1 MLACCCF
8 SRYLRLAA
16 LASECPLTRRRQML
30 DIGLGTGYLSS
41 SAGAKQKR
49 QDAKAIEELISDQ
62 VEHDPIKHLRILEY
76 MASKFRT
83 NHPTV
88 EPAQQTL
95 LALQVLEGVKDL
107 LKTLKVMFKGR
118 YPNAVRQD
126 LQAVLSVVASTC
138 TNLKGLAELL
148 DTDYENLLRYKRRY
162 HDFAE
167 GNGQIPPVCLHDSRG
182 KTRKDTTPADWVK
195 HGKSFWLPPYTR
207 PGVHT
212 CHARALWVGAGG
224 AVKSQGNRCNAR
236 GRESTDGAWS

>member
-8 SRYLRLAA
+8 SRYSRLAA

-62 VEHDPIKHLRILEY
+62 VEHDPIKHLEILEY

-95 LALQVLEGVKDL
+95 LALQVLEGVKDF
-107 LKTLKVMFKGR
+107 LKTLKATDVMQG
-118 YPNAVRQD
+118 
-126 LQAVLSVVASTC
+126 
-138 TNLKGLAELL
+138 G
-148 DTDYENLLRYKRRY
+148 
-162 HDFAE
+162 
-167 GNGQIPPVCLHDSRG
+167 
-182 KTRKDTTPADWVK
+182 
-195 HGKSFWLPPYTR
+195 
-207 PGVHT
+207 
-212 CHARALWVGAGG
+212 VGALMGHGVEDVGG
-224 AVKSQGNRCNAR
+224 RVVWEHGEVIGMDADRVRVKYHSDKLRLWHRRFPAWITTGTSLSQ
-236 GRESTDGAWS
+236 